1 MMEHQERPV
10 TFDEWRSVREEK
22 VQLVRT
28 NKPAGETNIELNIF
42 LLTANPTNKGHL
54 LPNKSCKHRLSDNKK
69 RKSSSIRP
77 FVIWGIQT

>member
-22 VQLVRT
+22 VQLVRA

-54 LPNKSCKHRLSDNKK
+54 LPNKSCKHRLSDNTNANLHQYV
-69 RKSSSIRP
+69 RL
-77 FVIWGIQT
+77 